1 MNKLIIT
8 EKPSVGAAYAA
19 LLGAK
24 KRMDGY
30 WEGNGYLVSWCLG
43 HLVEL
48 AGTESYDER
57 YAKWN
62 RADLPILPDPWQMKV
77 AHAKK
82 KQFET
87 LRTLLHREDVSEVIN
102 ACDAGREG
110 EAIFRYVYEMA
121 GGRKPVKR
129 LWLSSMEDDAVR
141 DGFQHLRPGTEYD
154 NLYAAAICR
163 AKADWLVGINAT
175 RLFSTCYHRTLNV
188 GRVVSPTLALIVQR
202 DAEIKAFRPESY
214 YTVKLDFA
222 EFSAISEKYQEKA
235 EAEARL
241 SACQGCGAVVTKAER
256 TEKSEKAPALFD
268 LTTLQREANRSLG
281 YTAQQ
286 TLDYLQSLYEKKLC
300 TYPRTDSRYLTDDM
314 ADSVKALVSCA
325 AGICETAMPVSIRSG
340 QVCDSRKVSDHHAV
354 IPTKN
359 AGETDLSAL
368 PLGEREILKLLS
380 RQVLIAVS
388 APFRYADTLVT
399 LECGGA
405 AFTAKGKTILEPG
418 WKAYDGKTEDKP
430 LPRLAEGQ
438 TLDVQSASAAEGKTK
453 APAAYSED
461 TLLHAMETA
470 GSKDA
475 PEDAE
480 RKGIG
485 TPATRAAMIE
495 KLVSGGFVERRQ
507 NRKTVSLV
515 PTHIGVSLITVLPE
529 QLQSPLLTA
538 QWEHQLKEIERG
550 SMKPD
555 AFLAGITAMVQE
567 LVQSYQPV
575 SGAEVLFPSGRTVIG
590 KCPRCGS
597 DVTESRKG
605 FFCESHACRFGLWL
619 DNKFLTAKRI
629 NLSSKNAAE
638 LLRSGRTH
646 IKNAYSERTGKSF
659 DADLLLDD
667 NGERT
672 VYRFDFG
679 QEAAP

>member
-77 AHAKK
+77 AHSKK

-87 LRTLLHREDVSEVIN
+87 LRTLLHREDISEVIN

-121 GGRKPVKR
+121 GSRKPVKR

-154 NLYAAAICR
+154 NLYAAALCR

-241 SACQGCGAVVTKAER
+241 SACQGCGAVVTKVER

-268 LTTLQREANRSLG
+268 LTTLQREANRTLG

-314 ADSVKALVSCA
+314 AGAVKALVSCA
-325 AGICETAMPVSIRSG
+325 AGICGEPMPVSIRSG
-340 QVCDSRKVSDHHAV
+340 QVCDSRKVTDHHAV

-368 PLGEREILKLLS
+368 SLGEREILKLLS

-388 APFRYADTLVT
+388 ASFRYSDMLVT

-405 AFTAKGKTILEPG
+405 VFTAKGKTILEPG

-430 LPRLAEGQ
+430 LPDLAEGQ
-438 TLDVQSASAAEGKTK
+438 TLDVQSASVTEGKTK
-453 APAAYSED
+453 TPAAYSED

-550 SMKPD
+550 SMKPEE
-555 AFLAGITAMVQE
+555 FLAGITAMVQE
-567 LVQSYQPV
+567 LVRSYQPV
-575 SGAEVLFPSGRTVIG
+575 GGAEVLFPSGRTVIG

-605 FFCESHACRFGLWL
+605 FFCESHGCRFGLWL

>member
-48 AGTESYDER
+48 AGTESYDEC
-57 YAKWN
+57 YVKWN

-77 AHAKK
+77 AHSKK

-154 NLYAAAICR
+154 NLYAAALCR

-214 YTVKLDFA
+214 YVAKLDFA
-222 EFSAISEKYQEKA
+222 EFSAVSEKYQEKA

-241 SACQGCGAVVTKAER
+241 SACQGCGAVVTKVER

-314 ADSVKALVSCA
+314 AGSVKALVSCA
-325 AGICETAMPVSIRSG
+325 AGICEETMPVSIRSG
-340 QVCDSRKVSDHHAV
+340 QVCDSRKVTDHHAV

-399 LECGGA
+399 LDCGGA
-405 AFTAKGKTILEPG
+405 VFTAKGKTILEPG
-418 WKAYDGKTEDKP
+418 WKVYDGKTEDKP

-438 TLDVQSASAAEGKTK
+438 ALDVQSATITEGKTK

-555 AFLAGITAMVQE
+555 AFLSGITAMVQE
-567 LVQSYQPV
+567 LVRSYQPV

>member
-222 EFSAISEKYQEKA
+222 EFSAISENWQKASPEK
-235 EAEARL
+235 ET
-241 SACQGCGAVVTKAER
+241 QG
-256 TEKSEKAPALFD
+256 
-268 LTTLQREANRSLG
+268 
-281 YTAQQ
+281 
-286 TLDYLQSLYEKKLC
+286 
-300 TYPRTDSRYLTDDM
+300 
-314 ADSVKALVSCA
+314 
-325 AGICETAMPVSIRSG
+325 
-340 QVCDSRKVSDHHAV
+340 
-354 IPTKN
+354 
-359 AGETDLSAL
+359 
-368 PLGEREILKLLS
+368 
-380 RQVLIAVS
+380 
-388 APFRYADTLVT
+388 
-399 LECGGA
+399 
-405 AFTAKGKTILEPG
+405 
-418 WKAYDGKTEDKP
+418 
-430 LPRLAEGQ
+430 
-438 TLDVQSASAAEGKTK
+438 
-453 APAAYSED
+453 
-461 TLLHAMETA
+461 
-470 GSKDA
+470 
-475 PEDAE
+475 
-480 RKGIG
+480 G
-485 TPATRAAMIE
+485 T
-495 KLVSGGFVERRQ
+495 
-507 NRKTVSLV
+507 
-515 PTHIGVSLITVLPE
+515 
-529 QLQSPLLTA
+529 SP
-538 QWEHQLKEIERG
+538 
-550 SMKPD
+550 
-555 AFLAGITAMVQE
+555 
-567 LVQSYQPV
+567 
-575 SGAEVLFPSGRTVIG
+575 
-590 KCPRCGS
+590 
-597 DVTESRKG
+597 
-605 FFCESHACRFGLWL
+605 
-619 DNKFLTAKRI
+619 
-629 NLSSKNAAE
+629 
-638 LLRSGRTH
+638 
-646 IKNAYSERTGKSF
+646 
-659 DADLLLDD
+659 
-667 NGERT
+667 
-672 VYRFDFG
+672 
-679 QEAAP
+679 